1 LRILSTQSI
10 QRQVLVSSGVL
21 LLLIGLGAAWSVNR
35 TRLERRAE
43 VHAEAASVVAT
54 SVAYFDWYLRGL
66 DSMASVLVRHPSVV
80 APNTAGCDRLF
91 ADVLRDRPL
100 MLNVVLRA
108 PDGTLRCSGL
118 QARDISLGAMDQH
131 VEQVVSSGRQVVSG
145 LTIGPVTHKP
155 TVVMAYPVEGD
166 RSPQHP
172 DSRPPVVGVIDFEIN
187 LPGLQTL
194 FAGIPLPEGSVITLT
209 DRRGLV
215 LARSRDADRFIGTTM
230 EVSPPTSPGA
240 VPRLS
245 AGTDIDGIDRLFASA
260 AVERGAWVMTVG
272 IPRSAVGA
280 RLWPLWRRILIVVF
294 IAVSISCFLSW
305 WIGRRLSRQLKD
317 LRAASDRIAQ
327 GDLSPPAAVAG
338 PLNQELGALQ
348 DAFVAMAE
356 NLRQMRETLGR
367 QVDQERQ
374 MREALESLQRQV
386 VRQERVAAVGVLV
399 SGVAHE
405 LNNPLQAIFGSAELL
420 ERRPDISGG
429 ALLEIGFIKTQSARA
444 REIIRNL
451 SRFTSQHSGP
461 PAAVDLHDVIA
472 AAIELRRAT
481 LDAAEI
487 SLEVETRSTRKVLA
501 NFTELEQVVL
511 NFVIN
516 AQQAIQAIQ
525 AIQAGDPRPG
535 RIVIRLLD
543 VGKRVRLEVTDN
555 GAGVSSND
563 EPKLFQPFFT
573 TKPVGQGTGL
583 GLSVSYG
590 IVEAYGGTVGYH
602 GSESGGATF
611 FFDLPALDQE
621 RV

>member
-215 LARSRDADRFIGTTM
+215 LARSRDADRFIGTTI
-230 EVSPPTSPGA
+230 EASPPSSPGA
-240 VPRLS
+240 APRLS
-245 AGTDIDGIDRLFASA
+245 AGTDSDGVDRLFASA

-272 IPRSAVGA
+272 IPGSTVGA
-280 RLWPLWRRILIVVF
+280 RLWPLWRRILVVVF
-294 IAVSISCFLSW
+294 VAVSISCLLSW
-305 WIGRRLSRQLKD
+305 WIGGRLSRQLKD

-348 DAFVAMAE
+348 DAFVTMAE
-356 NLRQMRETLGR
+356 NLRQTRETLGR
-367 QVDQERQ
+367 QVDQERKV
-374 MREALESLQRQV
+374 RETLESLQRQL
-386 VRQERVAAVGVLV
+386 VRQERLAAVGVLV

-405 LNNPLQAIFGSAELL
+405 LNNPLQSILGSAELL
-420 ERRPDISGG
+420 ERRPDMSSD
-429 ALLEIGFIKTQSARA
+429 ALREIGFIKTQSART

-461 PAAVDLHDVIA
+461 PSAVDLHDVIA
-472 AAIELRRAT
+472 AAIQLRRAN

-487 SLEVETRSTRKVLA
+487 SLEVEPGSTRKVFA

-516 AQQAIQAIQ
+516 AQQAIQA
-525 AIQAGDPRPG
+525 ADPRPG
-535 RIVIRLLD
+535 RMVIRLLD
-543 VGKRVRLEVTDN
+543 IGKHVRLEVIDN
-555 GAGVSSND
+555 GPGVGSND

-602 GSESGGATF
+602 GNESGGATF
-611 FFDLPALDQE
+611 FFELPALDQE

>member
-10 QRQVLVSSGVL
+10 QRQVFVSTGAL
-21 LLLIGLGAAWSVNR
+21 LLLIALGAAWSVNR
-35 TRLERRAE
+35 TRAERRAE
-43 VHAEAASVVAT
+43 VHAEAASIVAT

-80 APNTAGCDRLF
+80 APNSARCDRLF

-194 FAGIPLPEGSVITLT
+194 FAGIPLPDGSVITLT

-230 EVSPPTSPGA
+230 EMSPPTFPGA
-240 VPRLS
+240 APRMS
-245 AGTDIDGIDRLFASA
+245 AGTDIDGVDRLFASA

-294 IAVSISCFLSW
+294 IAVSISCLLSW
-305 WIGRRLSRQLKD
+305 WIGRRLSHQLKD

-327 GDLSPPAAVAG
+327 GDLLPPAAVAG

-348 DAFVAMAE
+348 DAF
-356 NLRQMRETLGR
+356 
-367 QVDQERQ
+367 
-374 MREALESLQRQV
+374 
-386 VRQERVAAVGVLV
+386 
-399 SGVAHE
+399 
-405 LNNPLQAIFGSAELL
+405 NP
-420 ERRPDISGG
+420 
-429 ALLEIGFIKTQSARA
+429 
-444 REIIRNL
+444 
-451 SRFTSQHSGP
+451 RFTSQHSGP
-461 PAAVDLHDVIA
+461 PSAVDLHDVMA
-472 AAIELRRAT
+472 AAIQLRRAN

-516 AQQAIQAIQ
+516 AQQAIQA
-525 AIQAGDPRPG
+525 APDPRQG
-535 RIVIRLLD
+535 RMVIRLLD
-543 VGKRVRLEVTDN
+543 IGKHVRLEVIAN
-555 GAGVSSND
+555 GPGVGSND

-583 GLSVSYG
+583 GLSVSHG
-590 IVEAYGGTVGYH
+590 IVEAYGGTIGYH
-602 GSESGGATF
+602 GNESGGATF
-611 FFDLPALDQE
+611 FFELLALD
-621 RV
+621 

>member
-1 LRILSTQSI
+1 LKILSTQSI
-10 QRQVLVSSGVL
+10 QRQVLVSTGVL
-21 LLLIGLGAAWSVNR
+21 LVLFALGAAWSVNR
-35 TRLERRAE
+35 TRLEHRAE
-43 VHAEAASVVAT
+43 VQAEAASIVAT

-66 DSMASVLVRHPSVV
+66 DSIASVLVRHPAVV
-80 APNTAGCDRLF
+80 APNTARCDRLF
-91 ADVLRDRPL
+91 ADLLGDRPL
-100 MLNVVLRA
+100 IRNVVLRA

-118 QARDISLGAMDQH
+118 QARDINLGAIDQH
-131 VEQVVSSGRQVVSG
+131 VAQVVSSGRPVVSG
-145 LTIGPVTHKP
+145 LTIGPVTHRP

-166 RSPQHP
+166 RGPQHP
-172 DSRPPVVGVIDFEIN
+172 DSRPPVVGVIDFEID

-194 FAGIPLPEGSVITLT
+194 FAGIPLPDGSVITLT
-209 DRRGLV
+209 DRRRLV

-230 EVSPPTSPGA
+230 EVSLPASPGA
-240 VPRLS
+240 APRLS
-245 AGTDIDGIDRLFASA
+245 AGTDIDGVDRLFASA

-272 IPRSAVGA
+272 IPESAVEA
-280 RLWPLWRRILIVVF
+280 RLWPLWRRILVVVF
-294 IAVSISCFLSW
+294 TAVSISCLLSW
-305 WIGRRLSRQLKD
+305 WIGGRLSRQLKD

-327 GDLSPPAAVAG
+327 GDLSPPATVAG

-348 DAFVAMAE
+348 DAFVTMAE
-356 NLRQMRETLGR
+356 NLRQTRETLGR
-367 QVDQERQ
+367 QVDQERK

-386 VRQERVAAVGVLV
+386 VRQERLAAVGVLV

-405 LNNPLQAIFGSAELL
+405 LNNPLQAILGSAELL
-420 ERRPDISGG
+420 ERRPDISSD
-429 ALLEIGFIKTQSARA
+429 ALREIGFIKTQSART

-461 PAAVDLHDVIA
+461 PSAVDLHDVIA
-472 AAIELRRAT
+472 AAIQLRRAN

-487 SLEVETRSTRKVLA
+487 SLEVVTESARKVFA

-516 AQQAIQAIQ
+516 AQQAIQA
-525 AIQAGDPRPG
+525 ADPRHG
-535 RIVIRLLD
+535 RMVIRLLD
-543 VGKRVRLEVTDN
+543 VGKHVRLEVIDN
-555 GAGVSSND
+555 GPGVSSND

-602 GSESGGATF
+602 GNDSGGATF
-611 FFDLPALDQE
+611 FFELPALDSE
-621 RV
+621 PP

>member
-10 QRQVLVSSGVL
+10 QRQVLVSTGVL
-21 LLLIGLGAAWSVNR
+21 LLLIALGAAWSVNR

-43 VHAEAASVVAT
+43 VYAEAASIAAT
-54 SVAYFDWYLRGL
+54 SVAYFDWYLRGV
-66 DSMASVLVRHPSVV
+66 DAMASVLVRHPSVV
-80 APNTAGCDRLF
+80 APNTAPCDRLF

-118 QARDISLGAMDQH
+118 QAPDISLGAMDQH
-131 VEQVVSSGRQVVSG
+131 VEQVVSSGRPVVSG
-145 LTIGPVTHKP
+145 LTIDPTTHKP
-155 TVVMAYPVEGD
+155 TVVMAYPVEGG
-166 RSPQHP
+166 SPQHA

-194 FAGIPLPEGSVITLT
+194 FAGIPLPDGSVITLT

-230 EVSPPTSPGA
+230 EGSLPASPGA
-240 VPRLS
+240 APRMS
-245 AGTDIDGIDRLFASA
+245 AGTDIDGVDRLFASA
-260 AVERGAWVMTVG
+260 AVERGAWVMIVG
-272 IPRSAVGA
+272 IPGSAVGA

-294 IAVSISCFLSW
+294 SAVSISCLLSW
-305 WIGRRLSRQLKD
+305 WIGGRLSRQLKD

-327 GDLSPPAAVAG
+327 GDLSPPAGVAG
-338 PLNQELGALQ
+338 PLNRELGALQ
-348 DAFVAMAE
+348 DAFVTMAE
-356 NLRQMRETLGR
+356 NLRQTRETLGR

-374 MREALESLQRQV
+374 TRETLESLQRQV
-386 VRQERVAAVGVLV
+386 VRQERLAAVGVLV

-405 LNNPLQAIFGSAELL
+405 LNNPLQAILGSAQLL
-420 ERRPDISGG
+420 ERRPDMSSD
-429 ALLEIGFIKTQSARA
+429 ALVEIGVIKTQSART

-461 PAAVDLHDVIA
+461 PAAVDLHAVIA
-472 AAIELRRAT
+472 AAIELRRAS

-487 SLEVETRSTRKVLA
+487 SLEVEIRSTRKVFA

-525 AIQAGDPRPG
+525 AADPRQG
-535 RIVIRLLD
+535 RMVIRLLD
-543 VGKRVRLEVTDN
+543 VGKHVRLEVIDN

-611 FFDLPALDQE
+611 FLELPALD
-621 RV
+621 